1 MVNMPSNRILPEFQD
16 LLHFLQIGAR
26 RKSPSVISTPGE
38 PEQMKSGWPHRIDL
52 LFIPFLGYHKNMKH
66 REYRSIWEKRKRDEK
81 KKRIEPLG
89 SLGSFGVTSSYGRAQ
104 RRVAHSNGWK
114 TRHGKSQSHVAWM
127 AGGRGNA
134 SF

>member
-1 MVNMPSNRILPEFQD
+1 MEIATLS
-16 LLHFLQIGAR
+16 
-26 RKSPSVISTPGE
+26 
-38 PEQMKSGWPHRIDL
+38 EQLMGGLWGQALDI
-52 LFIPFLGYHKNMKH
+52 
-66 REYRSIWEKRKRDEK
+66 
-81 KKRIEPLG
+81 
-89 SLGSFGVTSSYGRAQ
+89 GRAQ